1 MVKKFNK
8 KIETVYRVFSEE
20 KVSFGVFHKTLI
32 HLHTPAS
39 HDYKLF
45 SNWTEDEYKAATNE
59 QLYELFFNNKIELK
73 KRFPMDELASSVD
86 DSFFVDF
93 KEYIS
98 YLFLAES
105 ILQNELEIVV
115 VTDHNTTKGV
125 EKLQKAVSILKANNR
140 NYKYHPH
147 ILYGVEISAADKL
160 HIVGIFDDNKK
171 EALKPLNYLYICC
184 GL

>member
-98 YLFLAES
+98 YLGYSDFM
-105 ILQNELEIVV
+105 
-115 VTDHNTTKGV
+115 V
-125 EKLQKAVSILKANNR
+125 EK
-140 NYKYHPH
+140 
-147 ILYGVEISAADKL
+147 
-160 HIVGIFDDNKK
+160 
-171 EALKPLNYLYICC
+171 